1 MENAM
6 NTYTLLV
13 RHETWATDRLLAFCE
28 ALTPEQRT
36 LTVPGT
42 YGTIEATLQH
52 LVGAKE
58 RYHQTLASA
67 PPDPEAVGDSDRV
80 DFALLRR
87 RSLALGEALLLVADM
102 DPERILERRRRD
114 GTVLHAKAGTI
125 LGQLIHHGNDHRTQV
140 ETTLSAHGITAG
152 RPDLDVWSF
161 IAAEDSAEKPR

>member
-1 MENAM
+1 MSV
-6 NTYTLLV
+6 YQLLV
-13 RHETWATDRLLAFCE
+13 RHETWATDQLIAFCE
-28 ALTPEQRT
+28 KLTPEQRM
-36 LTVPGT
+36 LAVPGT

-52 LVGAKE
+52 LVSAKE
-58 RYHQTLASA
+58 RYQQTLASA
-67 PPDPEAVGDSDRV
+67 PAAPDAIGESATI

-102 DPERILERRRRD
+102 DPERTLERRRRD
-114 GTVLHAKAGTI
+114 GTLVTAKAGTI

-161 IAAEDSAEKPR
+161 AAAAVEP